1 MKFALQIPGFLEKKS
16 SKLAGTSSRLLSFD
30 VWGVN
35 CRTINTMST
44 FTPVHLFPAWQLLQ
58 SLATG
63 NFPSLREL
71 LSDATRTSSLHLH
84 ACGIEMDYTHQRVN
98 SSVLQALQA
107 LAKESQVDDQLH
119 AMFSAQAINATEHRN
134 VLHVALRGS
143 HLRNPPWGSAISAQV
158 ATQLDKVCS
167 FAQQMRS
174 GGCLG
179 FDGKAITDVVNI
191 GIGGSDLGP
200 RMATLALQN
209 PHNTSVRVHFV
220 SNVDAWSLQHTL
232 QSLQPATTAFV
243 VQSKSFTTQETMTIA
258 ASARRWLGDGGCS
271 TSLMPRHLMAVT
283 AKPEL
288 ALAQGFDAA
297 HIFELWDW
305 VGGRYS
311 IWSAIGL
318 PLAIAV
324 GEIAFRELL
333 QGAFDMDAHVQ
344 NATPDSNMPLL
355 MALLGIWNRNFL
367 GAQSLHIAPYASCL
381 GMLVPYLQQLDM
393 ESNGKSTHTDGS
405 AVQVGTSPLL
415 WGGLGIDG
423 QHAYF
428 QMIHQ
433 GTHLV
438 ATDFIGVK
446 TQASDLPLAAEH
458 QRVVLLNMQA
468 QAQALAEG
476 RTVQETKTLLMNE
489 GMNESEASQL
499 APHRSYAGN
508 RPSTTLWLEAITP
521 RSLGALMAMYEHK
534 VFYQA
539 AIWGI
544 HAYDQW
550 GVELGKT
557 LASQMEKAHSR

>member
-1 MKFALQIPGFLEKKS
+1 
-16 SKLAGTSSRLLSFD
+16 
-30 VWGVN
+30 
-35 CRTINTMST
+35 
-44 FTPVHLFPAWQLLQ
+44 
-58 SLATG
+58 
-63 NFPSLREL
+63 
-71 LSDATRTSSLHLH
+71 
-84 ACGIEMDYTHQRVN
+84 
-98 SSVLQALQA
+98 
-107 LAKESQVDDQLH
+107 
-119 AMFSAQAINATEHRN
+119 
-134 VLHVALRGS
+134 
-143 HLRNPPWGSAISAQV
+143 
-158 ATQLDKVCS
+158 
-167 FAQQMRS
+167 
-174 GGCLG
+174 
-179 FDGKAITDVVNI
+179 
-191 GIGGSDLGP
+191 
-200 RMATLALQN
+200 
-209 PHNTSVRVHFV
+209 
-220 SNVDAWSLQHTL
+220 
-232 QSLQPATTAFV
+232 
-243 VQSKSFTTQETMTIA
+243 
-258 ASARRWLGDGGCS
+258 
-271 TSLMPRHLMAVT
+271 
-283 AKPEL
+283 
-288 ALAQGFDAA
+288 
-297 HIFELWDW
+297 
-305 VGGRYS
+305 
-311 IWSAIGL
+311 
-318 PLAIAV
+318 
-324 GEIAFRELL
+324 
-333 QGAFDMDAHVQ
+333 
-344 NATPDSNMPLL
+344 
-355 MALLGIWNRNFL
+355 
-367 GAQSLHIAPYASCL
+367 
-381 GMLVPYLQQLDM
+381 M

>member
-1 MKFALQIPGFLEKKS
+1 MRS
-16 SKLAGTSSRLLSFD
+16 
-30 VWGVN
+30 
-35 CRTINTMST
+35 
-44 FTPVHLFPAWQLLQ
+44 FTPVHLTSAWLFLQ
-58 SLATG
+58 TLAQP

-71 LSDATRTSSLHLH
+71 LSNAPRNSSMHLD
-84 ACGIEMDYTHQRVN
+84 ACGIHMDFSHQRVN
-98 SSVLQALQA
+98 AQVLQALQA
-107 LAKESQVDDQLH
+107 LASERQVDTQLR
-119 AMFSAQAINATEHRN
+119 AMFHGEPINATEKRS

-143 HLRNPPWGSAISAQV
+143 HLSNPPWGEAISRQV
-158 ATQLDKVCS
+158 KTQLDKVCL
-167 FAQQMRS
+167 FAEKMRA
-174 GGCLG
+174 GTCAGHTNLP
-179 FDGKAITDVVNI
+179 ITDVVNI

-200 RMATLALQN
+200 RMVTQALQTAAHL
-209 PHNTSVRVHFV
+209 PVRVHFV
-220 SNVDAWSLQHTL
+220 SNVDAWSLQQTL
-232 QSLQPATTAFV
+232 RHLHPATTAFV
-243 VQSKSFTTQETMTIA
+243 VQSKSFTTQESLTIT
-258 ASARRWLGDGGCS
+258 ASARRWLSDGSCPAP
-271 TSLMPRHLMAVT
+271 LMHRHLMAVT
-283 AKPEL
+283 ARPEL

-324 GEIAFRELL
+324 GATAYRDML
-333 QGAFDMDAHVQ
+333 QGAADMDTHVQ
-344 NATPDSNMPLL
+344 TAFPEHNMPLL

-381 GMLVPYLQQLDM
+381 GMLVPYLQQMDM
-393 ESNGKSTHTDGS
+393 ESNGKSVHSDGS
-405 AVQVGTSPLL
+405 AVQVGTSPVL

-438 ATDFIGVK
+438 PTDFIGV
-446 TQASDLPLAAEH
+446 TTETSDLPLAAEH
-458 QRVVLLNMQA
+458 HRVVMLNMKA
-468 QAQALAEG
+468 QAKALALG
-476 RTVQETKTLLMNE
+476 RGVEETQDLLRDE
-489 GMNESEASQL
+489 GMFEDEVAQL

-508 RPSTTLWLEAITP
+508 RPSTTLMLEAITP
-521 RSLGALMAMYEHK
+521 RNLGALMVLYEHK

-544 HAYDQW
+544 HAFDQW

-557 LASQMEKAHSR
+557 LAKQMEQS